1 MEEQII
7 AGDTLIANRAHER
20 RRYPRV
26 EVAWGMTLGWGSR
39 LKWPGQVV
47 SLGPFGVKV
56 QLGGNDATPPR
67 GSQVRLEFTPPD
79 QRAPLAIKGLVW
91 RVDPDG
97 LAIALLNLSI
107 RDFHRLKTLVDQWHA
122 S

>member
-1 MEEQII
+1 
-7 AGDTLIANRAHER
+7 
-20 RRYPRV
+20 
-26 EVAWGMTLGWGSR
+26 MTLGWGSR

-47 SLGPFGVKV
+47 SRGPFGVKV
-56 QLGGNDATPPR
+56 QLGGNDPNPPQ

-79 QRAPLAIKGLVW
+79 QRAPMAVKGIVW

-107 RDFHRLKTLVDQWHA
+107 RDFHRLKTLVDQWP
-122 S
+122 SS